1 MTAQYVATFHTH
13 LAALRS
19 CRALKGAGH
28 EEARMAPVPR
38 SLSSS
43 CGTCVFYRAETP
55 LHSLLDR
62 DLEAV
67 YRQEEGGFAPVY
79 RGSE

>member
-1 MTAQYVATFHTH
+1 MNYIATFHTH

-19 CRALKGAGH
+19 HKRLSANGIK
-28 EEARMAPVPR
+28 ARQAPVPR

-43 CGTCVFYRAETP
+43 CGTCVLYEGDGP
-55 LHSLLDR
+55 VIELLDE

-67 YRQEEGGFAPVY
+67 YRKEGEAYRELFRKEE
-79 RGSE
+79 